1 MLFWNH
7 LIKTQ
12 VKEINN
18 KFLKNNA
25 VYVKNGY
32 WLYEGD
38 IGCLDDELIKYQDF
52 GEHITPWLSEMTT
65 KDLIKLIKDNWE
77 IDVNPSESL

>member
-7 LIKTQ
+7 LIKAPI
-12 VKEINN
+12 KEINN

-25 VYVKNGY
+25 VYIKNGY

-38 IGCLDDELIKYQDF
+38 IACLEGELIKYEDF
-52 GEHITPWLSEMTT
+52 GEQITPCLSEMT
-65 KDLIKLIKDNWE
+65 KKELIKLIKDNWE
-77 IDVNPSESL
+77 IDVNPPGSL